1 MKIKNIIK
9 KLNAKGHK
17 IDMLVLD
24 YVDCIS
30 LEKEAAGSE
39 EWSNE
44 GKIMR
49 QLETMVEEMDVA
61 CWTATQGN
69 RASTAVEVVKTENMG
84 GSLKKAQ
91 IAHFIM
97 SIGKTL
103 EQKEAGVATISILK
117 NRLGRDGM
125 VFQNCTFDNAT
136 LKIDTA
142 NKISINGMEK
152 QKEKAVI
159 ERNRAKYQQFL
170 EAKENNTV
178 TDETTDEA

>member
-1 MKIKNIIK
+1 M
-9 KLNAKGHK
+9 
-17 IDMLVLD
+17 D

-30 LEKEAAGSE
+30 MEKEVAGTE

-69 RASTAVEVVKTENMG
+69 RSSTSVEVVKTENMG

-103 EQKEAGVATISILK
+103 EQKEAKVATISILK
-117 NRLGRDGM
+117 NRLGADGM
-125 VFQNCTFDNAT
+125 VFPNCKFDNS
-136 LKIDTA
+136 LLVIDTNDRITENGFEA
-142 NKISINGMEK
+142 NSEKKRLESGREKYKKLLEERQDNGN
-152 QKEKAVI
+152 QAV
-159 ERNRAKYQQFL
+159 
-170 EAKENNTV
+170 EN
-178 TDETTDEA
+178 